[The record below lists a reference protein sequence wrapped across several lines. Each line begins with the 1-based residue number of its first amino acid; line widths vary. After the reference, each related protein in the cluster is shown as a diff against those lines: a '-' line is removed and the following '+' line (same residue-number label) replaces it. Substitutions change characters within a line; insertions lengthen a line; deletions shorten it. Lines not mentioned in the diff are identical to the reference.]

1 MGEFKA
7 KSPTSYKAEDY
18 LKMTASERRNF
29 NEFIKNQIAYNQSL
43 AAIYD
48 NQAKSFREEK
58 EKITYERADK
68 RYIPFLAYCWR
79 IAFTAISGSLV
90 LFGILFRLPLIDES
104 QMNFYTI
111 LATCIT
117 IILVLALFLP
127 LRILPKIKGGSE
139 CSTIEK

>member
-7 KSPTSYKAEDY
+7 KSPTNYKAEDY
-18 LKMTASERRNF
+18 LNMTATERRNF
-29 NEFIKNQIAYNQSL
+29 NDFIENQIAYNQSL
-43 AAIYD
+43 ATILN

-79 IAFTAISGSLV
+79 VAATAIGGSLV

-111 LATCIT
+111 IASCIT

-127 LRILPKIKGGSE
+127 LRMLPKKEGGSE
-139 CSTIEK
+139 CQTIEK